1 MQWSRA
7 AEAPLYI
14 GDGSGSPRNA
24 QVPNRTAMA
33 QATDLR
39 SRATH
44 SDDARTIG
52 LVGAA
57 HFVSHYY
64 ILLLPPLFA
73 FIRADYRVSYTELGL
88 AIAIFNIVSAV
99 FQTPTGFLI
108 DWVGARLILIAGLI
122 LGATAVLVM
131 GLVPSFWVLVAMMA
145 LNGLANTVYHPA
157 DYAIL
162 SHVISSRRIGH
173 AFSVHTFAGMLGTAV
188 APASLLL
195 LQSALG
201 WRGALVVAAMLG
213 FAVAALIALR
223 GDRLLDRPRPGRDM
237 RAGYVGE
244 APGGGWRMLFSA
256 PILQNLL
263 FFMLL
268 AITSGGVSNYSV
280 VALGAL
286 YATPIGVA
294 NTALSAFLL
303 LSALGV
309 LAGGWFAVRTSHHA
323 FVASLGLVATGAA
336 VLLVGTVDLG
346 TVLLIAMMAAGGL
359 ANGIIMPSR
368 DMIVRAVTPRGS
380 YGKVFGFVT
389 TGFNIGGIVAPPIY
403 GALMD
408 HGHPR
413 AVFLVVGA
421 ASLAGII
428 TVITRARPGSAA

>member
-1 MQWSRA
+1 
-7 AEAPLYI
+7 
-14 GDGSGSPRNA
+14 
-24 QVPNRTAMA
+24 MA
-33 QATDLR
+33 QATDVR
-39 SRATH
+39 SRASR
-44 SDDARTIG
+44 SDEARIIG

-73 FIRADYRVSYTELGL
+73 FIRADYGVSYTALGL
-88 AIAIFNIVSAV
+88 AIATFNVVSAA

-108 DWVGARLILIAGLI
+108 DRVGARLILIAGLL
-122 LGATAVLVM
+122 LGATAVLIM
-131 GLVPSFWVLVAMMA
+131 GLAPSFWVLVAMMA

-162 SHVISSRRIGH
+162 SYVISSRRIGH
-173 AFSVHTFAGMLGTAV
+173 AFSVHTFSGMLGTAA

-195 LQSALG
+195 LHSVLG

-213 FAVAALIALR
+213 FAVAALLALH
-223 GDRLLDRPRPGRDM
+223 GDRLFDRARLGKEA
-237 RAGYVGE
+237 RAAHAGE
-244 APGGGWRMLFSA
+244 AAQGGWRLLFST

-263 FFMLL
+263 FFVLL
-268 AITSGGVSNYSV
+268 AVTSGGVSNYSV

-286 YATPIGVA
+286 HATPVSVA
-294 NTALSAFLL
+294 NAALSAFLL
-303 LSALGV
+303 SSALGV
-309 LAGGWFAVRTSHHA
+309 LAGGVFAVRTSHHA
-323 FVASLGLVATGAA
+323 LVASLGLVATAAA
-336 VLLVGTVDLG
+336 VLLVGTVDFG
-346 TVLLIAMMAAGGL
+346 AVLLIAMMAAGGL

-408 HGHPR
+408 HGHPG
-413 AVFLVVGA
+413 AVFLVVGI
-421 ASLAGII
+421 ASLAAIV
-428 TVITRARPGSAA
+428 TVITRARPT

>member
-1 MQWSRA
+1 
-7 AEAPLYI
+7 
-14 GDGSGSPRNA
+14 
-24 QVPNRTAMA
+24 MA
-33 QATDLR
+33 QATDVRSHALR
-39 SRATH
+39 S
-44 SDDARTIG
+44 DEARIIG
-52 LVGAA
+52 LVSAA

-64 ILLLPPLFA
+64 NLLLPPLFA
-73 FIRADYRVSYTELGL
+73 FIRADYGVSYTELGL
-88 AIAIFNIVSAV
+88 TIALFNVVSAA
-99 FQTPTGFLI
+99 FQTPAGFLI
-108 DWVGARLILIAGLI
+108 DWVGARLILIAGMI
-122 LGATAVLVM
+122 LGATAVLIM

-162 SHVISSRRIGH
+162 SYVISSRRIGH
-173 AFSVHTFAGMLGTAV
+173 AFSVHTFSGMLGTAV

-195 LQSALG
+195 LHSVLG

-213 FAVAALIALR
+213 FAVAALLAVH
-223 GDRLLDRPRPGRDM
+223 GDRLFDPARPGKEA
-237 RAGYVGE
+237 RAAHAGE
-244 APGGGWRMLFSA
+244 AGEDGWRLLFSA

-263 FFMLL
+263 FFVLL
-268 AITSGGVSNYSV
+268 AVTSGGVSNYSV

-286 YATPIGVA
+286 HATPAGVA
-294 NTALSAFLL
+294 NAALSAFLL

-323 FVASLGLVATGAA
+323 LVASLGLVATAAA

-408 HGHPR
+408 HGHPG
-413 AVFLVVGA
+413 AVFLVVGV
-421 ASLAGII
+421 ASLAAIV
-428 TVITRARPGSAA
+428 TVITRPRPTGAT

>member
-1 MQWSRA
+1 
-7 AEAPLYI
+7 
-14 GDGSGSPRNA
+14 
-24 QVPNRTAMA
+24 MA
-33 QATDLR
+33 QATDVR
-39 SRATH
+39 PRAIR
-44 SDDARTIG
+44 SDDARIIG
-52 LVGAA
+52 LVSAA

-73 FIRADYRVSYTELGL
+73 FIRADYGVSYTELGL
-88 AIAIFNIVSAV
+88 AIAAFNVVSAA

-108 DWVGARLILIAGLI
+108 DWIGARLILIAGLA
-122 LGATAVLVM
+122 LGAAAVLTM
-131 GLVPSFWVLVAMMA
+131 GLMPSFGVLVAMMA
-145 LNGLANTVYHPA
+145 VNGLANTVYHPA

-201 WRGALVVAAMLG
+201 WRGALVVAAALG
-213 FAVAALIALR
+213 FAVAALLALR
-223 GDRLLDRPRPGRDM
+223 GDRLMDRAQPSNEA
-237 RAGYVGE
+237 RAAYARETREV
-244 APGGGWRMLFSA
+244 GWRLLFST

-263 FFMLL
+263 FFVLL

-286 YATPIGVA
+286 YATPVSVA
-294 NTALSAFLL
+294 NAALSAFLL

-323 FVASLGLVATGAA
+323 FVASLGLLATAAA

-346 TVLLIAMMAAGGL
+346 TVLLIVTMAAGGL

-389 TGFNIGGIVAPPIY
+389 TGFNIGGILAPPIY

-408 HGHPR
+408 HGHAR
-413 AVFLVVGA
+413 AVFLVVGL
-421 ASLAGII
+421 ASIAGIV
-428 TVITRARPGSAA
+428 TVITRARPSGPT

>member
-1 MQWSRA
+1 V
-7 AEAPLYI
+7 L
-14 GDGSGSPRNA
+14 
-24 QVPNRTAMA
+24 

-39 SRATH
+39 SSATR
-44 SDDARTIG
+44 SDEARIIG
-52 LVGAA
+52 LVSAA

-73 FIRADYRVSYTELGL
+73 FIRADYGVSYTALGL
-88 AIAIFNIVSAV
+88 AIAVFNVVSAV

-108 DWVGARLILIAGLI
+108 DWIGARLILITGLI

-131 GLVPSFWVLVAMMA
+131 GLVPSFWVMVVMMA
-145 LNGLANTVYHPA
+145 FNGLANTVYHPA

-162 SHVISSRRIGH
+162 SHLISSRRIGH
-173 AFSVHTFAGMLGTAV
+173 AFSVHTFAGMLGTAA

-195 LQSALG
+195 LQSVVG
-201 WRGALVVAAMLG
+201 WRGALVAAALLG
-213 FAVAALIALR
+213 FAVATLLTLR
-223 GDRLLDRPRPGRDM
+223 GDCLVDRLRAGPDVRPAYADDRDTGWRLL
-237 RAGYVGE
+237 
-244 APGGGWRMLFSA
+244 FST

-263 FFMLL
+263 FFVLL

-286 YATPIGVA
+286 YATPVSIA
-294 NTALSAFLL
+294 NAALSAFLF

-309 LAGGWFAVRTSHHA
+309 LVGGMFAVRTSHHA
-323 FVASLGLVATGAA
+323 VVASLGLLAAGAA

-346 TVLLIAMMAAGGL
+346 AVLLIAAMAAGGL
-359 ANGIIMPSR
+359 ANGIVMPSR

-408 HGHPR
+408 HGYPR
-413 AVFLVVGA
+413 AVFVVVGL
-421 ASLAGII
+421 ASLAGIA
-428 TVITRARPGSAA
+428 TVIIRARPATET